1 MGTYL
6 LKRVLLMIPTLFG
19 ISLVIWLIMVAA
31 PGRPGAKAQ
40 AFGEVNATADPTKEK
55 SKGESQRI
63 FRRQFALDRPVF
75 WNSWTSLDASEVGR
89 AVETAAAPQEQ
100 VGMKAKRE
108 ARERLEDWGYYAVP
122 ALVQLLRSTE
132 GEAQTRALFWLR
144 MSATRLPV
152 QPYGRSLDEATI
164 RRNAEWMAENAR
176 LATWG
181 WGPSDP
187 PDRRA
192 QVVAD
197 WAGWYESNRGRW
209 EHSLAERL
217 RIGISDTQFGTYWGN
232 LVRLDFGVSHVHKRP
247 VLSLILERLPIT
259 VTLSAL
265 AILLSYVL
273 AIPLGIHSA
282 VRAYRPDDRVVTV
295 FLFLL
300 YSLPSFFVGT
310 VLLQAFTVGDPLAWF
325 PNSGYRAQ
333 GADRLDTWSQVRDVV
348 WHVTLPLVV
357 LTYGGLAALSR
368 YARTGML
375 DVIRSDYIR
384 TARAKGL
391 SEGAVIFRHAARNGM
406 MPVVT
411 LLGGVLP
418 ALVGGSVFVEY
429 IFNIQGMGLLTIE
442 AISNRDYNVVMGEA
456 LIVAVL
462 TLIGL
467 LLSDVLYAVL
477 DPRISYK

>member
-1 MGTYL
+1 VATYL
-6 LKRVLLMIPTLFG
+6 LKRVLLMFPTLVG

-40 AFGEVNATADPTKEK
+40 AFGDVNATADPTKEK
-55 SKGESQRI
+55 EKGESQRL

-75 WNSWTSLDASEVGR
+75 WNGWPALSVDEVR
-89 AVETAAAPQEQ
+89 AAVETAAAPQES

-122 ALVQLLRSTE
+122 SLVRLLSSTMA
-132 GEAQTRALFWLR
+132 EAQTRVLFWLR
-144 MSATRLPV
+144 MSATRLAI
-152 QPYGRSLDEATI
+152 QPYGRTLDAETLK
-164 RRNAEWMAENAR
+164 RNEEWMAENAV
-176 LATWG
+176 LAKWTWG
-181 WGPSDP
+181 PADSP
-187 PDRRA
+187 ERRA
-192 QVVAD
+192 EVVALWTRWHD
-197 WAGWYESNRGRW
+197 ENRARW
-209 EHSLAERL
+209 EPTFAERV
-217 RIGISDTQFGTYWGN
+217 RIGVTDTQFGTYWSN
-232 LVRLDFGVSHVHKRP
+232 LVRLDLGVSHVHKRS
-247 VLSLILERLPIT
+247 VLTLILERLPIT
-259 VTLSAL
+259 VALSGL
-265 AILLSYVL
+265 AILLAYVL

-282 VRAYRPDDRVVTV
+282 VRAYRVDDRIATV
-295 FLFLL
+295 ALFLL

-310 VLLQAFTVGDPLAWF
+310 VLLRAFTVGDPWAWF
-325 PNSGYRAQ
+325 PNSGFKGE
-333 GADRLDTWSQVRDVV
+333 GAARLDTWAQVRDIL
-348 WHVTLPLVV
+348 WHTTLPLIV
-357 LTYGGLAALSR
+357 LTYGGLAQLSR

-391 SEGAVIFRHAARNGM
+391 PESTVVLRHAARNGM

-442 AISNRDYNVVMGEA
+442 AIQNRDYNVVMGEA

-467 LLSDVLYAVL
+467 LISDVLYAIM
-477 DPRISYK
+477 DPRISYS